1 MLIRPL
7 FRKIKLIGNQPGFQ
21 GLSTCPTRG
30 MEEEKLR
37 LISNHQA
44 EICSLLKVKE
54 ICLFILVF
62 PLSYQVGTSSF
73 MFACKRKT
81 RG

>member
-1 MLIRPL
+1 MLVRPL

-21 GLSTCPTRG
+21 GLSNSPTRG
-30 MEEEKLR
+30 MEEEKSR

-44 EICSLLKVKE
+44 EICALPKVKE
-54 ICLFILVF
+54 ICLFILIF
-62 PLSYQVGTSSF
+62 PLSYQVGTNTF
-73 MFACKRKT
+73 MFACKQKT